1 MEVFNIYGSVKIDI
15 NIDIEAETEE
25 KAIEIAQQ
33 QIIDEFA
40 LYNEDI
46 KFTLY
51 SVIIDESDGK

>member
-1 MEVFNIYGSVKIDI
+1 MKVFNIYGSVKIDI

-40 LYNEDI
+40 LYNEGI
-46 KFTLY
+46 RFNLY
-51 SVIIDESDGK
+51 SIKIDESDGK

>member
-1 MEVFNIYGSVKIDI
+1 MKVFNIYGSVKIDI

-25 KAIEIAQQ
+25 EAIEIAQQ

-46 KFTLY
+46 RFNLY
-51 SVIIDESDGK
+51 SIKIDESDGK

>member
-1 MEVFNIYGSVKIDI
+1 MGVFNIYGSVKIDI

-33 QIIDEFA
+33 QIIDEFS

-46 KFTLY
+46 RFNLY
-51 SVIIDESDGK
+51 SIKIDEHDEE